1 MTTCH
6 LGASLENMVECVQNI
21 YPPYLLC
28 ILKSAL
34 CEQHILHGR
43 GQTVCHK
50 GGTHRKTAYLV
61 AVQQCKQVLLEGSE
75 GAGGM
80 SRLSGHP
87 EGNKPLL
94 YLEREGDG
102 REERGRN
109 GENGGER
116 RG

>member
-6 LGASLENMVECVQNI
+6 LGASLENMVECMQNI

-80 SRLSGHP
+80 CRLSGHP
-87 EGNKPLL
+87 EGSKPLL
-94 YLEREGDG
+94 YLER
-102 REERGRN
+102 
-109 GENGGER
+109 GER
-116 RG
+116 KEWRERRRKEGVGRRR